1 MKNKK
6 LIFSIIVAILA
17 VLAVFAYQKYGKSEP
32 VNPDNG
38 NTSLVSNENEKYKGE
53 IALEADGWKKYT
65 NPYWGIEFRFQD
77 KEDKIIKIESSASG
91 IFLISQDKNPN
102 YGTFVY
108 IYIGKFNNRQYSDL
122 REYIEKS
129 GFGHTQNT
137 IGIPSIEEITN
148 QNDIKIY
155 KVSVLDFL
163 SKNQYVS
170 FAIDYNKNDKNYI
183 GIKNAGSNELGQQLL
198 SSFRF
203 ID

>member
-1 MKNKK
+1 MN
-6 LIFSIIVAILA
+6 I
-17 VLAVFAYQKYGKSEP
+17 
-32 VNPDNG
+32 
-38 NTSLVSNENEKYKGE
+38 
-53 IALEADGWKKYT
+53 
-65 NPYWGIEFRFQD
+65 
-77 KEDKIIKIESSASG
+77 
-91 IFLISQDKNPN
+91 
-102 YGTFVY
+102 Y
-108 IYIGKFNNRQYSDL
+108 IYIGKFDNRQYSDL
-122 REYIEKS
+122 REYVEKS

-170 FAIDYNKNDKNYI
+170 FAINYNKNDKNYI

>member
-1 MKNKK
+1 MIK
-6 LIFSIIVAILA
+6 ISEPAFSLEIPIIWTSLSSILA
-17 VLAVFAYQKYGKSEP
+17 DG
-32 VNPDNG
+32 
-38 NTSLVSNENEKYKGE
+38 SLFFFF
-53 IALEADGWKKYT
+53 DGFLVDWS
-65 NPYWGIEFRFQD
+65 RSD
-77 KEDKIIKIESSASG
+77 SG
-91 IFLISQDKNPN
+91 IFLIGQDENPN

-108 IYIGKFNNRQYSDL
+108 IYIYIGKFDNRQYSDL
-122 REYIEKS
+122 REYVEKS

-170 FAIDYNKNDKNYI
+170 FAINYNKNDKNYI
-183 GIKNAGSNELGQQLL
+183 GIKNAGSNEIGQQLL
-198 SSFRF
+198 SSFHF